1 MSRASFMSTSKKV
14 LVAKLS
20 LNSQFNYC
28 TLLLMNNSTTLIDKK
43 DTWEVNVGGRHK
55 DKDITSLRYRQNGEY
70 THKNFANTCYWD
82 I

>member
-1 MSRASFMSTSKKV
+1 MSRASFMSTGKKA

-20 LNSQFNYC
+20 INYC

-43 DTWEVNVGGRHK
+43 DTWKVNVGGRHK
-55 DKDITSLRYRQNGEY
+55 NKDIASLRYRQNGEY